1 MHEFVCN
8 DAIRMAL
15 IIFSTK
21 KKKKEWHLSQNY
33 IEIGILF
40 VYYINDWASTLIYQY
55 SIPFD
60 RF

>member
-1 MHEFVCN
+1 MNLYVTMQLEWH
-8 DAIRMAL
+8 L
-15 IIFSTK
+15 SFSQQ
-21 KKKKEWHLSQNY
+21 KKKEWHLSQNY

-40 VYYINDWASTLIYQY
+40 VYYIIEWASTLIYRY